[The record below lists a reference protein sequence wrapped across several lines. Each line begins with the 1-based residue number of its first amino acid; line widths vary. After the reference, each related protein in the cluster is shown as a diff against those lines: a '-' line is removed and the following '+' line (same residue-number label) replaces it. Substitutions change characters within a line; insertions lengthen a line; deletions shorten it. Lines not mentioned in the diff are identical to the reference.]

1 MHVSII
7 SISHV
12 KKVAI
17 SEKGNVYKV
26 LKNIFDFLKITDHM
40 IQSMIYRV
48 IT

>member
-12 KKVAI
+12 EKAI

-40 IQSMIYRV
+40 IQSMIYRL